1 MRKSIKSRLIKSFV
15 LIILVT
21 VIFLEVMLI
30 TGIRDHYYN
39 NVEDL
44 LSNQIEFSTTFY
56 ARYFSSSNLYD
67 VIIDDIDV
75 FWQHT
80 TAQVQIWSLEGELL
94 MDSLGV
100 LLDSDDIT
108 PDITQA
114 IAGNKGVW
122 TGNVSYDTNPVMSV
136 AMPIMHQG
144 NIIGVI
150 RFISSMEET
159 LNIISQI
166 SRFLIIMGIVVVI
179 GSGFLSLFLANTI
192 AKPLQEV
199 TAVAEKMADGQFK
212 VRSYVKLNDEI
223 GRLSDT
229 LNYMAEEIQR
239 KETLKNDF
247 ISSISHELRTPLT
260 SIKGWAVT
268 LMGDD
273 EMDKELLQDGLNII
287 EKESDRL
294 THMVEELLDFSRF
307 TSGRISLVKD
317 KIDIKE
323 TLKMVIYQ
331 LMPRAINNN
340 INFEVDIDDEI
351 NPIIADEN
359 RIKQVLINILDNA
372 FKFTEK
378 GDVNLK
384 AYEEGK
390 YLKIVIQDNGPG
402 ILESDMPYVKEK
414 FYKGK
419 NSKSHS
425 GIGLSIC
432 DEIISLHDGLL
443 EIESNYG
450 DGTKVT
456 ISLLKE
462 GELL

>member
-136 AMPIMHQG
+136 AMPIIHQG

-166 SRFLIIMGIVVVI
+166 SRFLIIMGVIVVI

-456 ISLLKE
+456 ICLLKE

>member
-1 MRKSIKSRLIKSFV
+1 
-15 LIILVT
+15 
-21 VIFLEVMLI
+21 
-30 TGIRDHYYN
+30 
-39 NVEDL
+39 
-44 LSNQIEFSTTFY
+44 
-56 ARYFSSSNLYD
+56 
-67 VIIDDIDV
+67 
-75 FWQHT
+75 
-80 TAQVQIWSLEGELL
+80 
-94 MDSLGV
+94 
-100 LLDSDDIT
+100 
-108 PDITQA
+108 
-114 IAGNKGVW
+114 
-122 TGNVSYDTNPVMSV
+122 
-136 AMPIMHQG
+136 
-144 NIIGVI
+144 
-150 RFISSMEET
+150 
-159 LNIISQI
+159 
-166 SRFLIIMGIVVVI
+166 
-179 GSGFLSLFLANTI
+179 
-192 AKPLQEV
+192 
-199 TAVAEKMADGQFK
+199 
-212 VRSYVKLNDEI
+212 
-223 GRLSDT
+223 
-229 LNYMAEEIQR
+229 
-239 KETLKNDF
+239 
-247 ISSISHELRTPLT
+247 
-260 SIKGWAVT
+260 
-268 LMGDD
+268 MGDD

>member
-21 VIFLEVMLI
+21 VVFLEVMLI
-30 TGIRDHYYN
+30 TGIRDQYYN

-80 TAQVQIWSLEGELL
+80 SAQVQIWSLDGELL

-100 LLDSDDIT
+100 FLDSEDIT

-114 IAGNKGVW
+114 INGGKGVW
-122 TGNVSYDTNPVMSV
+122 TGYVSYDTEQVMSV
-136 AMPIMHQG
+136 AKPIIHQG
-144 NIIGVI
+144 NSIGVI

-159 LNIISQI
+159 INIINQI
-166 SRFLIIMGIVVVI
+166 SRFLIIMGVVVVI
-179 GSGFLSLFLANTI
+179 ISGFLSLFLANTI
-192 AKPLQEV
+192 ARPLKEV

-212 VRSYVKLNDEI
+212 VRSEIKLNDEI

-273 EMDKELLQDGLNII
+273 EIDKELLQDGLNII
-287 EKESDRL
+287 ETESDRL
-294 THMVEELLDFSRF
+294 SKMVEELLDFSRF
-307 TSGRISLVKD
+307 TSGRITLVKE

-323 TLKMVIYQ
+323 TLKMVVYQ
-331 LMPRAINNN
+331 LMPRAINND
-340 INFEVDIDDEI
+340 INFEIDIDDDI

-372 FKFTEK
+372 FKFVEK
-378 GDVNLK
+378 GNVSLR
-384 AYEEGK
+384 AYEDDK
-390 YLKIVIQDNGPG
+390 YLKIEIVDDGPG
-402 ILESDMPYVKEK
+402 IHETDMPYVKEK

-432 DEIISLHDGLL
+432 DEIMTLHDGIF
-443 EIESNYG
+443 EIQSKYG
-450 DGTKVT
+450 EGTKVT
-456 ISLLKE
+456 IGFLKG

>member
-166 SRFLIIMGIVVVI
+166 SRFLIIMGVVVVI

>member
-159 LNIISQI
+159 LNLISQI

>member
-1 MRKSIKSRLIKSFV
+1 MRKSIKSRLIKNFM

-21 VIFLEVMLI
+21 VIFLEIMLI
-30 TGIRDHYYN
+30 TGIREHYFN

-56 ARYFSSSNLYD
+56 ARYFSSGNLYD

-80 TAQVQIWSLEGELL
+80 SAQVQIWSLDGELL

-100 LLDSDDIT
+100 MPNNDILSSDV
-108 PDITQA
+108 TQA
-114 IAGNKGVW
+114 ISGSKGVW
-122 TGNVSYDTNPVMSV
+122 TGIVPYDSNPVMSV

-144 NIIGVI
+144 NSIGVI
-150 RFISSMEET
+150 RFISSLEET
-159 LNIISQI
+159 ISLISQI
-166 SRFLIIMGIVVVI
+166 TRFLLIIGAVVVI
-179 GSGFLSLFLANTI
+179 ASGFLSVFLANSI
-192 AKPLQEV
+192 VKPLKEV
-199 TAVAEKMADGQFK
+199 TSVAEKMADGQFK
-212 VRSYVKLNDEI
+212 ERSTVKINDEI

-229 LNYMAEEIQR
+229 LNYMAEEITR
-239 KETLKNDF
+239 KESLKNDF

-273 EMDKELLQDGLNII
+273 EIDKELLHDGLNII

-294 THMVEELLDFSRF
+294 SHMVEELLDFSRF
-307 TSGRISLVKD
+307 TSGRISLVKE

-323 TLKMVIYQ
+323 TLKMVVYQ
-331 LMPRAINNN
+331 LMPRALNNN
-340 INFEVDIDDEI
+340 INFEVDIDDDI
-351 NPIIADEN
+351 NPIIGDEN

-372 FKFTEK
+372 FKFTDE
-378 GDVNLK
+378 GDVLLR
-384 AYEEGK
+384 AFEEDK
-390 YLKIVIQDNGPG
+390 YLKIVIEDNGPG

-432 DEIISLHDGLL
+432 DEIITLHDGIFN
-443 EIESNYG
+443 IESQYG
-450 DGTKVT
+450 HGTKVT
-456 ISLLKE
+456 IGFLKE
-462 GELL
+462 GEIS